1 MSKDLLLFEK
11 DGVFSNLMG
20 PPLFMDNNHIIY
32 KLAFQVNDNN
42 HIIYKLAFQVNQW
55 HEVNIFQFFSE
66 KLKDWDVKFIV
77 LRYRIV
83 AMFSLWFKM

>member
-20 PPLFMDNNHIIY
+20 PPFFMDNNHIIY
-32 KLAFQVNDNN
+32 NLT
-42 HIIYKLAFQVNQW
+42 FQVNQW
-55 HEVNIFQFFSE
+55 HEVNIFQFLSE
-66 KLKDWDVKFIV
+66 KLKNSSVKFIV

-83 AMFSLWFKM
+83 AMFALWFKM

>member
-11 DGVFSNLMG
+11 DGVFSKLMG
-20 PPLFMDNNHIIY
+20 PPLFMDNNYIIY
-32 KLAFQVNDNN
+32 KLT
-42 HIIYKLAFQVNQW
+42 FQVNQW
-55 HEVNIFQFFSE
+55 HEVNIFQFLSE
-66 KLKDWDVKFIV
+66 KLKDGNVKFIV

>member
-32 KLAFQVNDNN
+32 KLT
-42 HIIYKLAFQVNQW
+42 FQVNQW
-55 HEVNIFQFFSE
+55 HEVNIFQFLSE
-66 KLKDWDVKFIV
+66 KLKDWNVKFIV
-77 LRYRIV
+77 LRYWIV